1 MYMAE
6 NSGALVGDAMPSGGQ
21 RFGKREEEEGVEDEG
36 EGEGEERG
44 EEEEFGVQKYLEKC
58 SPLIPRL
65 SSAWTSYGGKQRL
78 NALT

>member
-58 SPLIPRL
+58 CSFN
-65 SSAWTSYGGKQRL
+65 SAFEQCLDELWGG
-78 NALT
+78 TTP